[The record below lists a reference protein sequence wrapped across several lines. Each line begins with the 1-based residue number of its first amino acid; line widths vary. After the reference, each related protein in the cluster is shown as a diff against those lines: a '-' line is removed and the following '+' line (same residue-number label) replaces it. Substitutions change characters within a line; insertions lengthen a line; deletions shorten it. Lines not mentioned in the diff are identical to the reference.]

1 MHFIYSLINLYIHEC
16 NCPFNFCHCLYI
28 YTRLGKKNTK
38 KTCCLIVLRTI
49 WLLYIHGRGHPQ
61 CFLSNPAPLY
71 TVGVIDTESHTFRT
85 TTI

>member
-38 KTCCLIVLRTI
+38 KNMLFNSFKDHLVVVHSWSWAPTVL
-49 WLLYIHGRGHPQ
+49 
-61 CFLSNPAPLY
+61 S
-71 TVGVIDTESHTFRT
+71 V
-85 TTI
+85 